1 MKRFK
6 RFSSVAIFALLGV
19 LTLSTAALQ
28 AQNADPFV
36 GKWQLD
42 PEKSQFTPSPGPDE
56 RNMVIELTKDG
67 GFHHTVFTP
76 TVFAGVNFIEYTAKF
91 DGKDYEINGSGL
103 DTVSLK
109 RVDQNTIERV
119 GKQGG
124 KQAETC
130 TLKLSADQKIL
141 TMTTK
146 GAFNGNNYSSVQV
159 YVRQ

>member
-1 MKRFK
+1 MKRSFTTILALIA
-6 RFSSVAIFALLGV
+6 VFAL
-19 LTLSTAALQ
+19 TTFALQ
-28 AQNADPFV
+28 AQKPDPFV

-42 PEKSQFTPSPGPDE
+42 PEKSQFTPGPGPDE
-56 RNMVIELTKDG
+56 RNMVIETTKDG

-91 DGKDYEINGSGL
+91 DGKDYDINGSGL

-109 RVDQNTIERV
+109 RVDENTIERI

-130 TLKLSADQKIL
+130 TLKLSADQKVL

-146 GAFNGNNYSSVQV
+146 GAFNGNSYSSVQV
-159 YVRQ
+159 YVKE